1 MKDSKHL
8 EFMSRAIQL
17 AKRGQ
22 YTTHPNPRVGCVLVK
37 NGQVI
42 AEGYHQRPGEG
53 HAEVNALK
61 IAAETAKGSTV
72 YVTLE
77 PCSHTGKTPPCAN
90 ALIEAGVSNVI
101 VAMQDPNPQV
111 SGSGISALK
120 KAGINVTSGI
130 LEEQARALNPGFI
143 NRMEHGLP
151 FVRVKMA
158 TSLDGRTALASGE
171 SKWITGVAAR
181 QDVQYWRAKSSA
193 ILTGI
198 GTILA
203 DDPSLTVRLSASEL
217 DIKGEVRQP
226 LRVILDSQLK
236 CPVNAKLLSLPG
248 RTLIYTQS
256 ISTKAIQ
263 ALESAGAEVVR
274 IEQAGLNGNLS
285 LTTVLQDLAK
295 REVNEIHTE
304 AGAKL
309 CGSLIQEGLS
319 SELLLYMAP
328 HILGSDGLGAFHL
341 PQLKTMQHRIK
352 LSIKD
357 MRAIGDDWRII
368 ASLT

>member
-120 KAGINVTSGI
+120 
-130 LEEQARALNPGFI
+130 
-143 NRMEHGLP
+143 
-151 FVRVKMA
+151 
-158 TSLDGRTALASGE
+158 
-171 SKWITGVAAR
+171 
-181 QDVQYWRAKSSA
+181 
-193 ILTGI
+193 
-198 GTILA
+198 
-203 DDPSLTVRLSASEL
+203 
-217 DIKGEVRQP
+217 
-226 LRVILDSQLK
+226 
-236 CPVNAKLLSLPG
+236 
-248 RTLIYTQS
+248 
-256 ISTKAIQ
+256 
-263 ALESAGAEVVR
+263 
-274 IEQAGLNGNLS
+274 
-285 LTTVLQDLAK
+285 
-295 REVNEIHTE
+295 
-304 AGAKL
+304 
-309 CGSLIQEGLS
+309 
-319 SELLLYMAP
+319 
-328 HILGSDGLGAFHL
+328 
-341 PQLKTMQHRIK
+341 
-352 LSIKD
+352 
-357 MRAIGDDWRII
+357 
-368 ASLT
+368 